1 MTLYNLLLYLFL
13 LLALPIISIAQTTAQ
28 PNVDEQKLL
37 LTIKQDWNNPAAL
50 SSWSNGNW
58 TGVVCTSTGHVTAL
72 SFPSFHI
79 AEPIPASICSLKN
92 LTLIDLSYNNLTSGF
107 PTVLYTCSALQ
118 YLNLSNNEFSGSLP
132 NDINKLSS
140 EMLHLNLSN
149 NAFIGDV
156 PSAIAEFPKLK
167 SLLLD
172 TNNFNGSYPGIAI
185 GGLIELETLTL
196 AINPFV
202 PSPIPKEFGKLTKL
216 KTLWLSEMNLTGTIP
231 DALSPLTELTLLDM
245 SWNKLEGRIPEW
257 VWKLQKLEYLYL
269 YANKFSGEI
278 SPDITTLNLLELD
291 LSSNK
296 LTGPIPEAIG
306 SMKNLT
312 LLFLYYNNFIG
323 HIPTSVATLPNLAD
337 IRLFNNMLSGPLP
350 PDLGKHSVLA
360 NFEVSNNNLSG
371 ELPNTLCL
379 NKKLYDIVV
388 FNNSFSGVFPANLGD
403 CVKLDNIMAYNNHF
417 VGDFPKKI
425 WSLPKLVI
433 VMIQDN
439 SFTGTL
445 PSEIAHNI
453 SRIEMGNNRF
463 SGAVPSSA
471 VGLKNFKAEN
481 NLFSGTLSADMS
493 ALANLT
499 ELDLAGNQLSGSI
512 PTSIQELT
520 RLTYLNLSSNHISG
534 EIPAAIGTLH
544 QLNLLDLSNNEL
556 TGKIPEEFNDLH
568 LNSLNLSSNQLSGE
582 VPRSL
587 QNAGYDGSF
596 LRNRGLCATVEMKM
610 GLPECGSE
618 GRKKLSTSLI
628 IVFSVL
634 AGFVFISAVVV
645 WCLILRQQK
654 HRRELTG
661 WKMRR
666 FRAVDLSECDVL
678 TNLRDENVIG
688 SGGSGKVY
696 RINVG
701 GKGNATKVVAVK
713 RLWRTGKSDAK
724 MDKEFDAEV
733 KILGEVRHNNI
744 VNLLCCISNEDTK
757 LLVYEYMENGS
768 LDRWLHHRERHG
780 APTPLDWPTRLAIA
794 IDAAR
799 GLSYMHHESAQP
811 IIHRDVKSSNI
822 LLDLS
827 FRAKIADFG
836 LARILVKSGEPEA
849 ISAIGGTFGYMA
861 PEYGCRS
868 KVDEKVD
875 VYSFG
880 VVLLELATGR
890 VANDG
895 GADCCLAEWAW
906 RRYKMGAALYDVVDE
921 GIQDRAA
928 FLEDA
933 VAVFL
938 LGVICTGDDP
948 ASRPS
953 MKEVLEQLIRYDR
966 TSSVASACRHDFG
979 AAAAG
984 TPLPKAKKDGHGK
997 SSPPGT
1003 AGMWGA
1009 GGADDSGSFVA
1020 HPV

>member
-1 MTLYNLLLYLFL
+1 MVLYNLLLYFFL
-13 LLALPIISIAQTTAQ
+13 LLALPAISIAQTTAQ
-28 PNVDEQKLL
+28 PNADEQKLL
-37 LTIKQDWNNPAAL
+37 LTIKQDWDNPSAL

-58 TGVVCTSTGHVTAL
+58 TGVVCTSTGQVTDL

-79 AEPIPASICSLKN
+79 AKPIPASICNLKN
-92 LTLIDLSYNNLTSGF
+92 LTLINLSNNNLTGDF
-107 PTVLYTCSALQ
+107 PMVLYTCSALQ
-118 YLNLSNNEFSGSLP
+118 YLDLSNNQFSGGLP
-132 NDINKLSS
+132 DDISKLSS
-140 EMLHLNLSN
+140 EMLHLNLSSN
-149 NAFIGDV
+149 VFIGDV

-172 TNNFNGSYPGIAI
+172 TNSFNGSYPGAAI
-185 GGLIELETLTL
+185 GGVMELETLTL
-196 AINPFV
+196 AVNPFV
-202 PSPIPKEFGKLTKL
+202 PGPVPDEFGKLTKL
-216 KTLWLSEMNLTGTIP
+216 KTLWLSGMNLTGSIP

-245 SWNKLEGRIPEW
+245 SWNKMEGRIPEW

-278 SPDITTLNLLELD
+278 SPDIIALNLLELD

-296 LTGPIPEAIG
+296 LIGPIPEAVG
-306 SMKNLT
+306 NMKNLT
-312 LLFLYYNNFIG
+312 LLFLYYNNLTG
-323 HIPTSVATLPNLAD
+323 HIPTSIAMLPSLAD

-350 PDLGKHSVLA
+350 PELGKHSGLA
-360 NFEVSNNNLSG
+360 NFEVSNNHLSG
-371 ELPNTLCL
+371 ELPDTLCL

-403 CVKLDNIMAYNNHF
+403 CDTLDNIMAYNNHF
-417 VGDFPKKI
+417 VGDFPEKI
-425 WSLPKLVI
+425 WSFPKLI
-433 VMIQDN
+433 NIMIQDN
-439 SFTGTL
+439 SFTGAL

-463 SGAVPSSA
+463 SGVVPSSA

-481 NLFSGTLSADMS
+481 NLFSGTLPADMS
-493 ALANLT
+493 ALANVT
-499 ELDLAGNQLSGSI
+499 ELNLAGNQLSGSI

-520 RLTYLNLSSNHISG
+520 RLNYLNLSSNHISG
-534 EIPAAIGTLH
+534 EIPAAIGALLM
-544 QLNLLDLSNNEL
+544 LNMLDLSNNEL
-556 TGKIPEEFNDLH
+556 TGEIPQEFNNLH

-582 VPRSL
+582 VPQSL
-587 QNAGYDGSF
+587 QNLGYDGSF
-596 LRNRGLCATVEMKM
+596 LRNHGLCATVEMKM
-610 GLPECGSE
+610 GLPECGNE

-654 HRRELTG
+654 HRQELTG
-661 WKMRR
+661 WRMRR

-678 TNLRDENVIG
+678 TNLLDENVIG

-768 LDRWLHHRERHG
+768 LDRWLHHRERLG
-780 APTPLDWPTRLAIA
+780 APAPLDWPTRLAIA

-836 LARILVKSGEPEA
+836 LARILVKSGESEA
-849 ISAIGGTFGYMA
+849 ISNIGGTFGYMA

-868 KVDEKVD
+868 KVNEKVD

-921 GIQDRAA
+921 GIQDRAV

-966 TSSVASACRHDFG
+966 TSSVASACRDDFG
-979 AAAAG
+979 AAAG
-984 TPLPKAKKDGHGK
+984 VPLPKAKKDGHGK
-997 SSPPGT
+997 SSPAGT

-1009 GGADDSGSFVA
+1009 GGEDSCSFVA